1 MCGKHLLLQQKNVK
15 PDGAAIPY
23 SGFYFSFLKMHKYAM
38 VTLVRKL
45 RQLNRFCFAC
55 ISAILNLKQ
64 ICPKMDF
71 CQQQE
76 YLPNTHKTD
85 KLYLHI

>member
-1 MCGKHLLLQQKNVK
+1 MQWLLLCGN
-15 PDGAAIPY
+15 
-23 SGFYFSFLKMHKYAM
+23 SGNK
-38 VTLVRKL
+38 
-45 RQLNRFCFAC
+45 NRFCFAC

-76 YLPNTHKTD
+76 YLPNAHKTD
-85 KLYLHI
+85 KLYLHIQLNNNGI

>member
-45 RQLNRFCFAC
+45 RQQ
-55 ISAILNLKQ
+55 KQ
-64 ICPKMDF
+64 ILLCRNKCNTEFETNMSQNGF
-71 CQQQE
+71 
-76 YLPNTHKTD
+76 LPAAGISTKCT
-85 KLYLHI
+85 